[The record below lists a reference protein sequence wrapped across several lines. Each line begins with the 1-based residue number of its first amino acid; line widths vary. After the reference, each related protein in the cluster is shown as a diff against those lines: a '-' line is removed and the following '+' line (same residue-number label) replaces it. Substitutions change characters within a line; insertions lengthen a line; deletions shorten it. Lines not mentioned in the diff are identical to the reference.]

1 MNKESAPYGVF
12 HISSAPEDFKVGDM
26 VEVVKAID
34 KFENRFLCRQGRVSK
49 PTTPDG
55 DNPYPGKIWVDFN
68 GESIFYFYPGQLRK
82 LPDTILF
89 DEQKEYQPIPS
100 IDASSERVGRFKK
113 ITDEMVETYKT
124 KNATYGNAYADG
136 FARFGAVQLVSHIY
150 EKYCRIEN
158 LLVRKADNKVPDESV
173 RDTLTDLG
181 IRCVI
186 LRMLLD

>member
-1 MNKESAPYGVF
+1 MSEESAPYGVP

-34 KFENRFLCRQGRVSK
+34 KFENRFLNRQGRVSK

-55 DNPYPGKIWVDFN
+55 DNPYPGKILVDFN
-68 GESIFYFYPGQLRK
+68 GGSIFYSYPSQLRK
-82 LPDTILF
+82 VAGTISFEYDPDNV
-89 DEQKEYQPIPS
+89 K
-100 IDASSERVGRFKK
+100 AFKA
-113 ITDEMVETYKT
+113 IFNEMVETYKK
-124 KNATYGNAYADG
+124 KNAANGNAYADG